1 MLQAIKDDLGS
12 GFLHK
17 RARFGS
23 NIGTV
28 ELRIR
33 SQLKMPSKVIEIGYG
48 KVKRVKI
55 GGGGKLV
62 LIGGPCAIENR
73 AHAFMMAE
81 RIGEICEN
89 LGVDWVYKSCYDK
102 DCRSSPDSFH
112 GIGLEDGLQILS
124 DIRDKYGIPV
134 TSDFS
139 DTSWARATGEVC
151 DLVQVPAYLCRQT
164 SILRAAAETGRPI
177 HLKKGQF
184 MSPWNMA
191 NSVKKIE
198 AAGGNQVLLGD
209 RGTFFGY
216 NMLVNDMRSFPIM
229 ARTGYPVCY
238 DATHSIQMPTS
249 MGDISGGQREYIPY
263 LVRAAAA
270 CGIDAVFAEIHNDP
284 KNAKSDPNTV
294 LNIKDLKHVLGQAVE
309 VHNLRLELLEK
320 YGPDNVE

>member
-1 MLQAIKDDLGS
+1 MA
-12 GFLHK
+12 
-17 RARFGS
+17 
-23 NIGTV
+23 
-28 ELRIR
+28 
-33 SQLKMPSKVIEIGYG
+33 SKVIEVGYG

-73 AHAFMMAE
+73 DHAFMMAE
-81 RIGEICEN
+81 RIGKICDE
-89 LGVDWVYKSCYDK
+89 LEVDWVYKSCYDK

-112 GIGLEDGLQILS
+112 GCGIEDGL
-124 DIRDKYGIPV
+124 RDEFGIPV

-139 DTSWARATGEVC
+139 DPAWAKQTGEVC

-164 SILRAAAETGRPI
+164 SILKAAAATGRPI

-191 NSVKKIE
+191 NSVKKLE
-198 AAGGNQVLLGD
+198 SAGADQILLTD

-216 NMLVNDMRSFPIM
+216 NMLVNDMRCLPIM
-229 ARTGYPVCY
+229 QKTGYPVCY

-249 MGDISGGQREYIPY
+249 MGDISGGQREFIPY
-263 LVRAAAA
+263 LTRAAAA
-270 CGIDAVFAEIHNDP
+270 CGIDALFAEIHNDP

-294 LNIKDLKHVLGQAVE
+294 LNVKDLKHVLGQAKIMHE
-309 VHNLRLELLEK
+309 MRLELLEK
-320 YGPDNVE
+320 FGPDNVE